1 MDWKQMVDRAK
12 QELDKRGGPQSAK
25 EDAEELRDIA
35 QGGGSMTDKLKRAA
49 AALKEPGA
57 HKPGQDPATGP
68 APGGPAP
75 AGPGTPATD
84 PPPGAPETPPAG
96 GSSA

>member
-1 MDWKQMVDRAK
+1 MDWKQMVGRAK

-57 HKPGQDPATGP
+57 HRPGSEPAAAPTSGAPAPNMQPTGAPDTPPPSGP
-68 APGGPAP
+68 AS
-75 AGPGTPATD
+75 T
-84 PPPGAPETPPAG
+84 
-96 GSSA
+96 

>member
-35 QGGGSMTDKLKRAA
+35 QGGGSMSDKLKRVA

-57 HKPGQDPATGP
+57 RKPSSEPAAGP
-68 APGGPAP
+68 APGAP
-75 AGPGTPATD
+75 TTD
-84 PPPGAPETPPAG
+84 PPPGAPEPPPAS

>member
-1 MDWKQMVDRAK
+1 VDWKQMVDRAK
-12 QELDKRGGPQSAK
+12 RELDKRGGPPSAK

-35 QGGGSMTDKLKRAA
+35 RGGGSMSDKLKRAA

-57 HKPGQDPATGP
+57 HKPGSEPAAGP
-68 APGGPAP
+68 APGAP
-75 AGPGTPATD
+75 AAD
-84 PPPGAPETPPAG
+84 PPPGAPETPPAS

>member
-25 EDAEELRDIA
+25 EDAGELRDIA

-49 AALKEPGA
+49 EALKEPGS
-57 HKPGQDPATGP
+57 HKPGSDPAAAPTSGAPAPDAPATG
-68 APGGPAP
+68 APNTSPPTGPA
-75 AGPGTPATD
+75 
-84 PPPGAPETPPAG
+84 
-96 GSSA
+96 SS